1 MDKPKW
7 TDLLSCMFA
16 GFALLASVVFGI
28 VSVVLAWQANTVAE
42 TSNRIAVSSNQLAL
56 EINQRN
62 EAFGKYLV
70 ELEKH
75 LEEQGKRPNIISLA
89 GEIKPSN
96 VRNCRIL
103 TAVLQNNGERDAV
116 VLMIGFSPFD
126 PNLIGAMPG
135 SFNQTPSAL
144 KVDEVRR
151 DLRSHNWATPYDEKG
166 LFIIPAGKV
175 ISLKI
180 AFPSS
185 LGKGS
190 FYLGYSDRQFV
201 QIGQID

>member
-7 TDLLSCMFA
+7 TDKVSCLFAALAAIMSGAALWYSHDANGISTLANQIAKDSNKLTRELS
-16 GFALLASVVFGI
+16 
-28 VSVVLAWQANTVAE
+28 
-42 TSNRIAVSSNQLAL
+42 
-56 EINQRN
+56 QRN
-62 EAFGKYLV
+62 EAFEKYLV
-70 ELEKH
+70 ELEKQ
-75 LEEQGKRPNIISLA
+75 LEEQGKRPNLISLA

-96 VRNCRIL
+96 LGDCSVL

-116 VLMIGFSPFD
+116 VLMIGFAPFD

-151 DLRSHNWATPYDEKG
+151 DLRSHNWANPYDEKE